1 MSTDLTSASREN
13 PAPHALRVILGISLF
28 ALAGCTSADEAM
40 NGERSSQCEEH
51 VVNIDRLPGDVL
63 VGTDIVD
70 SASFDDS
77 DASLAGQYL
86 GETGGASL
94 GAMIN
99 TNFAERQFNE
109 PGSEAHNRT
118 FQPICIDGPYLSAE
132 GLVVR
137 RVTEGVLWLERDS
150 GVEGLPADMWLLLEP
165 LK

>member
-40 NGERSSQCEEH
+40 NGERSTQCEEH
-51 VVNIDRLPGDVL
+51 VVNIDHLPGDVL

-86 GETGGASL
+86 GKTGGASL

-99 TNFAERQFNE
+99 TNYVVRQFQQ
-109 PGSEAHNRT
+109 PSTDPHKRS
-118 FQPICIDGPYLSAE
+118 FQPICIEGSYLFAE
-132 GLVVR
+132 GLVAR
-137 RVTEGVLWLERDS
+137 RVSEGVLWLERAS
-150 GVEGLPADMWLLLEP
+150 GVEGLPGDLWLLLEP
-165 LK
+165 VQ